1 MPHVLTL
8 NIHIYAICVS
18 FAIQCADTRFNNPD
32 EDFGFMMFNTHSSY
46 LMVQVMQKLFLVALK
61 EVNKCAKA
69 STPTPGFAE
78 KAFAQ
83 CFAATFASDHV
94 DHWRHDTEDPES
106 VFRFAKKI
114 EKLWRDLLCFTD
126 AELGLVDP
134 HTRKALL
141 QKLDSL
147 GKSWKEDAV
156 DWAPKSFKGINVK
169 TAKNGQGMG
178 RPDPSAAS
186 SASSASGAATSTS
199 TLSPSP
205 AKKAKKAAT
214 ISPDASSTSSPK
226 ILKLL
231 AALDD
236 AKLKM
241 RAKTT
246 LQIKIASE
254 EEPSKSVVAVLS
266 GATHMKKLNQICS
279 YLTANDGSFHYHS
292 QKGKCL
298 KGSKIELT
306 YQGEKVWLCDKP
318 TGKKASSTGASFVED
333 KGIKIVQ
340 LFQGLNV
347 NNDDGI
353 FFDNEEA
360 KDFALTEGAV
370 AWVAPN
376 GKRYTI
382 SIHCICATKS
392 VMSGELLP
400 RVVSIEGSGKA
411 GGWKDYIMNAKTS
424 FGMDIASTNNY
435 MKGDRE
441 GRPMMF
447 LGAPSEDEIDA
458 RAAINAAR
466 PISDENGASICC
478 VGEDRNEKLFLL
490 PPMFKKDLESAGLPE
505 NGGFRAADGASFVF
519 EGEGMYGC
527 KAVIKKN

>member
-1 MPHVLTL
+1 
-8 NIHIYAICVS
+8 
-18 FAIQCADTRFNNPD
+18 
-32 EDFGFMMFNTHSSY
+32 MFNTYSSY
-46 LMVQVMQKLFLVALK
+46 LMVQVMQKLFLVALR
-61 EVNKCAKA
+61 EVNKCTKA
-69 STPTPGFAE
+69 TAPTPGFAE

-83 CFAATFASDHV
+83 CFAATFAADHV
-94 DHWRHDTEDPES
+94 DHWRHDTEEPES
-106 VFRFAKKI
+106 VVRFAKKI

-134 HTRKALL
+134 GTRKALL

-147 GKSWKEDAV
+147 GKSWKEDAM

-178 RPDPSAAS
+178 RPDPSAVSASVAVASASTLSPPPTKKAKKSVAATVSPDPS
-186 SASSASGAATSTS
+186 SASS
-199 TLSPSP
+199 
-205 AKKAKKAAT
+205 
-214 ISPDASSTSSPK
+214 PK
-226 ILKLL
+226 IMKLL
-231 AALDD
+231 TALDD
-236 AKLKM
+236 SKLKM

-246 LQIKIASE
+246 LQINIASE
-254 EEPSKSVVAVLS
+254 EEPSKSVVTVLS
-266 GATHMKKLNQICS
+266 GATHMKKLNQICA

-306 YQGEKVWLCDKP
+306 YKGEKMWLCDKP
-318 TGKKASSTGASFVED
+318 TGKKASSAGASFVED
-333 KGIKIVQ
+333 KGIKIIQ

-376 GKRYTI
+376 GKRYTV

-400 RVVSIEGSGKA
+400 RVVSIEGSGKKA
-411 GGWKDYIMNAKTS
+411 GGWKDYDMSAKTS
-424 FGMDIASTNNY
+424 FGMNIASTNNY

-447 LGAPSEDEIDA
+447 LGAPSEDEVEA

-466 PISDENGASICC
+466 PISDENGANICC
-478 VGEDRNEKLFLL
+478 VGDDRSEKHFLL

-505 NGGFRAADGASFVF
+505 NGGVRAADGASFVF
-519 EGEGMYGC
+519 KGEGMYGC
-527 KAVIKKN
+527 KAVINKN